1 MNSNCHGL
9 QLFSRMTAAQRAA
22 KDNVEDAKGPPA
34 RLTPYVFFFLPFF
47 LKKKYSFSRYEL
59 FCYLVIPIS

>member
-1 MNSNCHGL
+1 MNSYCHGL

-34 RLTPYVFFFLPFF
+34 RLTPYVFFFALF
-47 LKKKYSFSRYEL
+47 LKKKKSPFPIMSYF
-59 FCYLVIPIS
+59 VI

>member
-1 MNSNCHGL
+1 MNSYCHGL

-34 RLTPYVFFFLPFF
+34 RLTPYTFFFAFF
-47 LKKKYSFSRYEL
+47 SKKKILL
-59 FCYLVIPIS
+59 FPL